1 MISSLSSWILSIA
14 GIVMLST
21 IVELILP
28 AGVMN
33 KYIKGIFAFIIMLVI
48 LSPIPK
54 LLNQDIDISKFFES
68 ETIKVDEEYIYQIN
82 LDKINKL
89 QNDIKNDIS
98 SYGYKNV
105 EVYIT
110 CDILDN
116 TFMTKFVT
124 IDLTRLVISEN
135 AEHTNILKIKQQ
147 ITKLVQKHLDI
158 GEDNIYYEE

>member
-28 AGVMN
+28 AGAMN

-89 QNDIKNDIS
+89 QNDIKNEIS